1 MGDPG
6 GEPQLIA
13 PSGTLPEGEKAMI
26 DGYHRYGCSYPDL
39 TVREVGSTMR
49 TSNECNAIPRYH
61 HYGCSYPLL
70 TGWEAELT
78 MRTSNESNAIP
89 RASPPQQHSLKHWCH
104 LGFRNFSFAAF
115 IGIIATIFSWMCPLI
130 PPYGKTPTGKQRYYA
145 DSASTIHATG
155 NRSLISNLTTE
166 KAGALIM
173 TANVHSPLRSHGCGH
188 VSSDDIVLPE
198 VHYVPGLGIN
208 VVSVSKLAELDYM
221 LMFVHK
227 GCSIF
232 DTRSNDLVGKGRA
245 VSGLFEL
252 DYLRVPLDRAQA

>member
-49 TSNECNAIPRYH
+49 TSNECNAIP
-61 HYGCSYPLL
+61 S
-70 TGWEAELT
+70 
-78 MRTSNESNAIP
+78 
-89 RASPPQQHSLKHWCH
+89 
-104 LGFRNFSFAAF
+104 
-115 IGIIATIFSWMCPLI
+115 
-130 PPYGKTPTGKQRYYA
+130 KTPTGKQRYYA